1 RVPGLPGTARP
12 VGPVGRGPGRV
23 LARPGAGGA
32 RLRRRGQRIARRG
45 VPAGLSRIPVFVRLS
60 GLPGSRGPRQTWG
73 APRAG
78 SDRGDAVRGAAVA
91 SGAVHRCADR
101 APPPSEVLQREVAPT
116 AALPVL
122 TCGRTGSELGRSAG
136 SPQDA

>member
-12 VGPVGRGPGRV
+12 VGPADRGTGRV

-45 VPAGLSRIPVFVRLS
+45 VPAGLSRIPVFVRLC
-60 GLPGSRGPRQTWG
+60 GLPGSRGPRQ
-73 APRAG
+73 
-78 SDRGDAVRGAAVA
+78 DRGAARPGWDRGGAVRVGAVA
-91 SGAVHRCADR
+91 SGAAPRCADR

-122 TCGRTGSELGRSAG
+122 T
-136 SPQDA
+136 